1 MAKMTKA
8 QCSTAGK
15 ELSTLKLNGTKTRE
29 VRLSAA
35 GKKLAQCRW
44 HKPKKKAA
52 PKKPKAA
59 KAGVRQSR
67 RLAGKGPVRG
77 PEPPK
82 KPRKPAKKKKVGGQ
96 SSEGLKKVEN
106 ILVPGLNAPKGDMK
120 NYLAAQ
126 RRLYGV

>member
-1 MAKMTKA
+1 MTKA

-44 HKPKKKAA
+44 HKKKTA

-67 RLAGKGPVRG
+67 RLAGKGVTVRQ

-82 KPRKPAKKKKVGGQ
+82 KPRKKPAKKKKVGGQ
-96 SSEGLKKVEN
+96 SSAGLKKVEN

>member
-8 QCSTAGK
+8 QCS
-15 ELSTLKLNGTKTRE
+15 
-29 VRLSAA
+29 AA
-35 GKKLAQCRW
+35 GKSLAKTGSSSAGKALAQCRW
-44 HKPKKKAA
+44 HKKKAV

-96 SSEGLKKVEN
+96 SSAGLKKVEN

>member
-8 QCSTAGK
+8 QCS
-15 ELSTLKLNGTKTRE
+15 
-29 VRLSAA
+29 AA
-35 GKKLAQCRW
+35 GKSLAKTGSSCAGKALAQCRR
-44 HKPKKKAA
+44 HKKKAA

-82 KPRKPAKKKKVGGQ
+82 EPRKPAKKKKVGGQ
-96 SSEGLKKVEN
+96 SSAGLKKVEN

>member
-1 MAKMTKA
+1 MTKA

-44 HKPKKKAA
+44 HKKKAA

-96 SSEGLKKVEN
+96 SSAGLKRVEN
-106 ILVPGLNAPKGDMK
+106 ILVPGLNAPKGSNK
-120 NYLAAQ
+120 AWLAEQ
-126 RRLYGV
+126 RRIWA